1 MSNQS
6 DYDPNEQLPS
16 PRIEILNEM
25 LSQPD
30 IFDYSKISTPTGIDP
45 SYYTNSSSLSE
56 SIALSTTF
64 SNHQYNL
71 YSNQCQRT
79 LSFHNLGATFPSN
92 NDYEAILMNTDSRSL
107 SSNIG
112 TTGHTTLG
120 SEEEKLL
127 ILAEPKAFYR
137 DRYYCETDKTKNRA
151 QRFIR
156 AEDNQLKYEYPTV
169 KIPKKWCD
177 PTRQIYIRVTSVT
190 IKSEHVPYHCI
201 HPYEID
207 TEDKNVIKDPEHNS
221 LYFPINEKE
230 FITGEKNRRKMIQND
245 LKEYGPFRLFSSNK
259 PDTQC
264 VLNSQDAKHK
274 IVVYQLWKSQ
284 FIFTIAERHDNI
296 SLPIPI
302 PHTTAESQI
311 IVDEV
316 TDARNSSMH
325 SSKGNSNNLIRCIP
339 QKGDWQG
346 GDEVLIIM
354 SKPIKRKGY
363 TICFDF
369 ELFGTQIVNDITYID
384 KKVIVFRTPPCPVLP
399 GDENMKVSIVI
410 KENNIVLSSIDF
422 HYVTP
427 MKTTIQLCAQCQSYI
442 NDNRTSNKRRY
453 ERVEFDSGQSLVSQM
468 KQLSI
473 EEKTIQSHVP
483 ISSNE
488 KDSKF
493 DTYLNEL
500 KTALENFVCTNDPSR
515 LFRRTRM
522 LLSTCDENPPP
533 LHDAIQRGHIQI
545 ALSLIEQVFDMNPSQ
560 GLLEKENENGET
572 PLLIAAKCNQWKLI
586 EPILQNRCDLATQ
599 KDKDGN
605 NLLHLL
611 ANSNEDESAEIIKNV
626 LRILPNDTK
635 ECLLIGKNK
644 LSQTPI
650 EIAQSHDNNQCVDFL
665 KLSIDA
671 GKENT

>member
-1 MSNQS
+1 MSNQNS
-6 DYDPNEQLPS
+6 YDPYEELPS
-16 PRIEILNEM
+16 PKIELLHEM
-25 LSQPD
+25 LSLPNIFDYRTTFTPPGIDQSCRSSLDSLSKSLTFSEQFSLENFEYGLDIYQCQRAPSPD
-30 IFDYSKISTPTGIDP
+30 IF
-45 SYYTNSSSLSE
+45 
-56 SIALSTTF
+56 
-64 SNHQYNL
+64 
-71 YSNQCQRT
+71 
-79 LSFHNLGATFPSN
+79 
-92 NDYEAILMNTDSRSL
+92 
-107 SSNIG
+107 G
-112 TTGHTTLG
+112 TTLPSTNLRLQDK
-120 SEEEKLL
+120 KLL

-245 LKEYGPFRLFSSNK
+245 LKEYGPFRLFSSNE

-264 VLNSQDAKHK
+264 VLDSQDAKHK

-284 FIFTIAERHDNI
+284 FIFTIAERHDNV

-325 SSKGNSNNLIRCIP
+325 SSKGNSNNLIKCIP

-354 SKPIKRKGY
+354 SKPIKRKGC

-422 HYVTP
+422 YYVTP
-427 MKTTIQLCAQCQSYI
+427 MKATIQLCAQCQSYM
-442 NDNRTSNKRRY
+442 NDNRISNKRRY
-453 ERVEFDSGQSLVSQM
+453 ERVEFDSGQRLVSQM
-468 KQLSI
+468 EQLSI
-473 EEKTIQSHVP
+473 EEKTIQSQVP
-483 ISSNE
+483 ISSDE
-488 KDSKF
+488 KTDKF
-493 DTYLNEL
+493 DKYLNQL
-500 KTALENFVCTNDPSR
+500 QVALEKFVRTNDPSR
-515 LFRRTRM
+515 LFRRTRI
-522 LLSTCDENPPP
+522 LLSKCNESSPP

-545 ALSLIEQVFDMNPSQ
+545 ALSLIEQVLDMNPSQ

-586 EPILQNRCDLATQ
+586 EPILKNRCDLAKQ

-611 ANSNEDESAEIIKNV
+611 ANSNEDESAEIIKNIFK
-626 LRILPNDTK
+626 ILPDRIKTNLLK
-635 ECLLIGKNK
+635 EKNK
-644 LSQTPI
+644 KNQRPLD
-650 EIAQSHDNNQCVDFL
+650 IAQSHGDSSSSEL
-665 KLSIDA
+665 LI
-671 GKENT
+671 ENEK